1 MKLGIIIPTYQKLNG
16 STPTLLKRAVESV
29 KNQTYQDY
37 TLIIIGD
44 KYEDNAV
51 EAMAGLLS
59 TLITDDQLK
68 VLIDSLSK

>member
-1 MKLGIIIPTYQKLNG
+1 MLDTAYLDYSLN
-16 STPTLLKRAVESV
+16 TLV
-29 KNQTYQDY
+29 Y
-37 TLIIIGD
+37 LIKD

-59 TLITDDQLK
+59 TLITQSQLK

>member
-1 MKLGIIIPTYQKLNG
+1 MLDTAYMDYSLN
-16 STPTLLKRAVESV
+16 TLVYLVR
-29 KNQTYQDY
+29 
-37 TLIIIGD
+37 D
-44 KYEDNAV
+44 KYGDNAP

>member
-1 MKLGIIIPTYQKLNG
+1 MKTLQLIGIENNKGEIMLDTAYIDYSLN
-16 STPTLLKRAVESV
+16 TLVYLMR
-29 KNQTYQDY
+29 
-37 TLIIIGD
+37 D
-44 KYEDNAV
+44 KYKDNAM

>member
-1 MKLGIIIPTYQKLNG
+1 MLDTTYMDYSLN
-16 STPTLLKRAVESV
+16 TLVYLMR
-29 KNQTYQDY
+29 
-37 TLIIIGD
+37 D

>member
-1 MKLGIIIPTYQKLNG
+1 MLDTAYIDYSLN
-16 STPTLLKRAVESV
+16 TLVYLMR
-29 KNQTYQDY
+29 
-37 TLIIIGD
+37 D
-44 KYEDNAV
+44 KYKDNAM

>member
-1 MKLGIIIPTYQKLNG
+1 MKTLQLIGIENNKGEIMLDTAYIDYSLN
-16 STPTLLKRAVESV
+16 TLVYLMK
-29 KNQTYQDY
+29 
-37 TLIIIGD
+37 D